1 MCSSFFHFEGAR
13 SYLMDQKG
21 LQLCSSQIEQQEKQ
35 ERIVPEWSRHW
46 TLILDKKWDNHFFAI
61 SDHFWK
67 KIFFGQKL
75 CCPPPSPHST
85 YQRRGSWC
93 QKTNHG
99 ANHGANMVPTMVP
112 WCQPIFSPYQII
124 SGRKYFL
131 VKKFPPSPPP
141 VPLWH
146 KDRGDG
152 GDGGER
158 GGWSLVI
165 VSEKWSE
172 QVSRQGGRSCA
183 GARVAPAEKFG
194 LGRKF

>member
-1 MCSSFFHFEGAR
+1 MVAGLNLVPWQKVRQPLFRHFRPFLEENIFWP
-13 SYLMDQKG
+13 K
-21 LQLCSSQIEQQEKQ
+21 
-35 ERIVPEWSRHW
+35 
-46 TLILDKKWDNHFFAI
+46 IL
-61 SDHFWK
+61 
-67 KIFFGQKL
+67 L
-75 CCPPPSPHST
+75 PPPPSPHST

-99 ANHGANMVPTMVP
+99 ANHGANMEPTMVPTMMP

-158 GGWSLVI
+158 GGMVI

-172 QVSRQGGRSCA
+172 QVSRHFRSF
-183 GARVAPAEKFG
+183 PEEKKKSE
-194 LGRKF
+194 RKFLTPPPPSRGRGGVI